1 MAAHIVLMNFTDQG
15 IRNVKQ
21 SPDRRKAATAAA
33 EKLGIKVK
41 EAYLT
46 MGAYDVVILVDAPN
60 DETMAAWTLSLGSL
74 GNVRTQTMRA
84 YSADEMD
91 KIFAKIP

>member
-1 MAAHIVLMNFTDQG
+1 MATYITLINFTDQG
-15 IRNVKQ
+15 IRTIKQ
-21 SPDRRKAATAAA
+21 SPERRKAAIATA

-46 MGAYDVVILVDAPN
+46 MGAYDVVIVADAPN
-60 DETMAAWTLSLGSL
+60 DEAMTTWALSVGSK
-74 GNVRTQTMRA
+74 GNIRTQTMRA

>member
-21 SPDRRKAATAAA
+21 SPERRKAATAAA

>member
-1 MAAHIVLMNFTDQG
+1 MVAHIVLMNFTDQG

-21 SPDRRKAATAAA
+21 SPERRKAATAAA